1 MDGVIVVDKPEG
13 WTSHDVV
20 GKMRSIVS
28 GKSRS
33 IVGETP
39 PGTRDVVEA
48 TPRSIVSET
57 PLGTRDVVEATP
69 PDIVAATPTGA
80 IGEKLPRAPKTKVG
94 HLGTL
99 DPIATGVLPLVI
111 GHATRLAQFY
121 THSDKI
127 YEGVVRFGWAT
138 NTYDRAGEPLS
149 ERRELQIDAEELERH
164 LGKFRGKFMQTPPPV
179 SAKKVDGRRAY
190 ELARKDIA
198 VELAP
203 VEIEVYELTVLAID
217 GADVRIRAHCSGGTY
232 MRSIAHDLGQSLGC
246 GAHLAELR
254 RLASGEFK
262 IEQARTIAQL
272 ESLAAT
278 GVAHGQVGLLDAL
291 VPASQMMPAFPTVF
305 VDSLT
310 AAQIRNGRNFPA
322 SPFRSQP
329 ASQYVK
335 AVTREGQL
343 VAVGEAV
350 LPNVYH
356 PLVVL

>member
-1 MDGVIVVDKPEG
+1 LDGVIVIDKPEG

-20 GKMRSIVS
+20 GKVRGIVG
-28 GKSRS
+28 GKPRS
-33 IVGETP
+33 IVGSNP
-39 PGTRDVVEA
+39 PGAR
-48 TPRSIVSET
+48 
-57 PLGTRDVVEATP
+57 
-69 PDIVAATPTGA
+69 AA
-80 IGEKLPRAPKTKVG
+80 KTKVG

-138 NTYDRAGEPLS
+138 NTYDRAGEPLG
-149 ERRELQIDAEELERH
+149 ERREFRIDAGEDAGELERH
-164 LGKFRGKFMQTPPPV
+164 LEKFRGKFMQTPPPV
-179 SAKKVDGRRAY
+179 SAKRVDGRRAY

-203 VEIEVYELTVLAID
+203 VAIQVYELTVLAID

-246 GAHLAELR
+246 GAHLSELR

-272 ESLAAT
+272 ESLA
-278 GVAHGQVGLLDAL
+278 GDGRLIDAI
-291 VPASQMMPAFPTVF
+291 VPASQMMPDFPSVF
-305 VDSLT
+305 VDDLT
-310 AAQIRNGRNFPA
+310 AAQIRTGRNFPA

-335 AVTREGQL
+335 AVTREGRL